1 MDPLSVTGLE
11 LLQGIID
18 GRFPRPSIFDT
29 IPLRPVEASR
39 GYIKFLAHADER
51 HKNLF
56 GGVHGGYVAAVLDSA
71 LGCALQTALDVGV
84 GHAMVDLSV
93 KMLRP
98 IPFDQELIAEGR
110 LLHLSR
116 TIGAVEG
123 TLKNEAGQL
132 FAHGTGT
139 AVVRRP

>member
-11 LLQGIID
+11 LMQAIID
-18 GRFPRPSIFDT
+18 GRCPPPSIFDT

-39 GYIKFLAHADER
+39 GYIKFVSHADER

-56 GGVHGGYVAAVLDSA
+56 GGVHGGFIAAVLDSA
-71 LGCALQTALDVGV
+71 LGCALQSALEVGV

-93 KMLRP
+93 KMLKP
-98 IPFDQELIAEGR
+98 ISFDQELIAEGR

-116 TIGAVEG
+116 TIGAAEG
-123 TLKNEAGQL
+123 FIRNAAGQL
-132 FAHGTGT
+132 LAHGTGT
-139 AVVRRP
+139 AVIRRS